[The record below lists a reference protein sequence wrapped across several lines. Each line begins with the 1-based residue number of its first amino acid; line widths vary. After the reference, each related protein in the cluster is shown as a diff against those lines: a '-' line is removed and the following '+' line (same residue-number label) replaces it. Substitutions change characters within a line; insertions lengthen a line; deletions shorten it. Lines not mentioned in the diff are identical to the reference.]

1 MLNFIILAVFF
12 ISAIFHTLAGFG
24 FPLISTSV
32 LFTILPPKTAIILT
46 LIPTFFMNVASIYT
60 FVKFKEII
68 EIFKKYAVLFIF
80 SAFGSY
86 IGSHILIAF
95 PSGIYKLLLSVSVLI
110 YLNKDKFYINF
121 GDFVQRHFQ
130 FSLFVFG
137 LISGIIGGLIN
148 AMVIVLAIL
157 ILELNLSKGMAI
169 AVMNLCFLTNKIS
182 QISTF
187 AAFGE
192 FGSKEIL
199 FGAISV
205 AVCFAALFITN
216 KFKDRVSDELFK
228 KLVKL
233 TLIFFAIFILVQY
246 FLEILKWL

>member
-32 LFTILPPKTAIILT
+32 LFTILPPKTAILLT

-95 PSGIYKLLLSVSVLI
+95 PSGIYKLLLSV
-110 YLNKDKFYINF
+110 
-121 GDFVQRHFQ
+121 
-130 FSLFVFG
+130 
-137 LISGIIGGLIN
+137 
-148 AMVIVLAIL
+148 MVIVLAIL

-205 AVCFAALFITN
+205 AVCFAALFIAN